1 MEKKKFTLK
10 EIGLPR
16 LVMLLLAGILLI
28 LLTFPS
34 IFSSKKTKDE
44 PTKDII
50 NSSTENDMN
59 TTSCSTNTYIEEM
72 ENKLCGILRK
82 VTGIGEVEVM
92 ITLKNSKEQV
102 PLKDRPYTQEGL
114 NELDGEGGNRTNSKV
129 QRDES
134 TILVTNDDGNE
145 VPYIISEIEPEV
157 EGVLV
162 VAEGGDDVE
171 IILDIMETVEVLFD
185 VPAHK
190 VKVMKLGNI
199 IN

>member
-1 MEKKKFTLK
+1 MEKKKISLK
-10 EIGLPR
+10 EIGLPK
-16 LVMLLLAGILLI
+16 LVMLLMAGILLI
-28 LLTFPS
+28 LLTFPG
-34 IFSSKKTKDE
+34 IFNSKETKDE
-44 PTKDII
+44 ATKDNI
-50 NSSTENDMN
+50 SSNIENDMN
-59 TTSCSTNTYIEEM
+59 TTSYSTNTYIEEM
-72 ENKLCGILRK
+72 ESKLCGILKK
-82 VTGIGEVEVM
+82 VSGIGEVEVM

-114 NELDGEGGNRTNSKV
+114 NELDGEGGNRSNNKV

-134 TILVTNDDGNE
+134 TVLVTDDDGNE
-145 VPYIISEIEPEV
+145 VPYILSEIEPEV

-171 IILDIMETVEVLFD
+171 IIMDIMETVEVLFN

-190 VKVMKLGNI
+190 VKVMKLSNT

>member
-10 EIGLPR
+10 EIGLPK
-16 LVMLLLAGILLI
+16 LVMLLMAGILLI
-28 LLTFPS
+28 LLTFPG
-34 IFSSKKTKDE
+34 IFDSKKTKDE
-44 PTKDII
+44 PTKDNIDSI
-50 NSSTENDMN
+50 TENDMN
-59 TTSCSTNTYIEEM
+59 TTSYSTNTYIEEM
-72 ENKLCGILRK
+72 ESKLCGILKK
-82 VTGIGEVEVM
+82 VSGIGEVEVM

-114 NELDGEGGNRTNSKV
+114 NELDGEGGNRSNNKV

-134 TILVTNDDGNE
+134 TVLVTGDDGNE

-162 VAEGGDDVE
+162 VAEGGDDAE
-171 IILDIMETVEVLFD
+171 IIMDIMETVEVLFD

-190 VKVMKLGNI
+190 VKVMRLSNNI
-199 IN
+199 N

>member
-28 LLTFPS
+28 LLTFPG
-34 IFSSKKTKDE
+34 IFGSKKIKDE

-50 NSSTENDMN
+50 NSGTENDMN

-72 ENKLCGILRK
+72 ESKLCGILRK
-82 VTGIGEVEVM
+82 VSGIGEVEVM

-114 NELDGEGGNRTNSKV
+114 NELDGEGGNRTNNKV

-162 VAEGGDDVE
+162 VAEGGDDAE

-190 VKVMKLGNI
+190 VKVMRLSNI

>member
-1 MEKKKFTLK
+1 
-10 EIGLPR
+10 
-16 LVMLLLAGILLI
+16 
-28 LLTFPS
+28 
-34 IFSSKKTKDE
+34 KDE

-50 NSSTENDMN
+50 NSGTENDMN

-72 ENKLCGILRK
+72 ESKLCGILRK
-82 VTGIGEVEVM
+82 VSGIGEVEVM

-114 NELDGEGGNRTNSKV
+114 NELDGEGVNRTNNKV
-129 QRDES
+129 RRDES

-162 VAEGGDDVE
+162 VAEGGDDAE
-171 IILDIMETVEVLFD
+171 IILDIMETVEVLF
-185 VPAHK
+185 
-190 VKVMKLGNI
+190 
-199 IN
+199 

>member
-1 MEKKKFTLK
+1 
-10 EIGLPR
+10 
-16 LVMLLLAGILLI
+16 MLFRSGI
-28 LLTFPS
+28 FD
-34 IFSSKKTKDE
+34 SKKGKDE
-44 PTKDII
+44 PTKDNINGII
-50 NSSTENDMN
+50 ENDMN
-59 TTSCSTNTYIEEM
+59 TTSYSTNTYIEEM
-72 ENKLCGILRK
+72 ESKLCGILKK
-82 VTGIGEVEVM
+82 VSGIGEVEVM

-190 VKVMKLGNI
+190 VKVMKLGDRKSTRLNSSH
-199 IN
+199 